1 MSIMNELFS
10 VVVGMFIVIII
21 DNVINLLNI
30 GIISLLPL

>member
-1 MSIMNELFS
+1 MNELFS